1 MQNYIELRKKRDLGE
16 ILSDTFAFARINS
29 KPLFNI
35 LLKTTGIFFLL
46 SVLFSGYYQYANLN
60 RLVTEDLATFGIS
73 IVLLMIGSVLYYAS
87 ATSSIFAFMQQY
99 LDTKGKVSEEPVIR
113 EAKSN
118 IGQMIL
124 LSIMAYLLLIFGFVF
139 FFFPGIYFIVPIA
152 LAFPVFFFKKLGKRD
167 SIRAAFKLVSGYW
180 WVTFGTI
187 VVMAILISI
196 ISFVFQLPGTVYIG
210 VKAFFEASQ
219 GSGEFEEFGGDFIYL
234 LLATIGS
241 AASNLLSIFMIIATG
256 LVYFDLDEEK
266 NRTGIKAK
274 LEELG

>member
-46 SVLFSGYYQYANLN
+46 SVLFSGYYQYTNLN

-219 GSGEFEEFGGDFIYL
+219 GSSEFEEFGGDFIYL

>member
-35 LLKTTGIFFLL
+35 LLKTTGIFFLIN
-46 SVLFSGYYQYANLN
+46 VLFSGYYQYTNLN
-60 RLVTEDLATFGIS
+60 RLVTEDLAAFSIS
-73 IVLLMIGSVLYYAS
+73 LLLLTLGSVLYYAS
-87 ATSSIFAFMQQY
+87 ATSSIFSFMQQY
-99 LDTKGKVSEEPVIR
+99 LDTKGTVSEEPVIR

>member
-99 LDTKGKVSEEPVIR
+99 LDTKGMASEEPVIR

>member
-99 LDTKGKVSEEPVIR
+99 LDTKGMVSEEPVIR

>member
-29 KPLFNI
+29 KSLFNI
-35 LLKTTGIFFLL
+35 LLRTTLIFFLL
-46 SVLFSGYYQYANLN
+46 NVLFSGIYQYANIS
-60 RLVTEDLATFGIS
+60 RLVAEEPFTFLSS
-73 IVLLMIGSVLYYAS
+73 IFLLLIGSVLYYAS
-87 ATSSIFAFMQQY
+87 ATSSIYSFMQHY
-99 LDTKGKVSEEPVIR
+99 IDTKGNVMEESVIH

-118 IGQMIL
+118 IGQMVL
-124 LSIMAYLLLIFGFVF
+124 LSIMAYFLLVIGLVF
-139 FFFPGIYFIVPIA
+139 FLIPGIYFIVPIA
-152 LAFPVFFFKKLGKRD
+152 IAFPVFFFKGNGKTN
-167 SIRAAFKLVSGYW
+167 SIKASFKLTSGYW

-187 VVMAILISI
+187 LVIAILISI
-196 ISFVFQLPGTVYIG
+196 ISFVFQLPGTVYLG
-210 VKAFFEASQ
+210 VKTFFVVSQ
-219 GSGEFEEFGGDFIYL
+219 ENGDLSGLSGDFIYL
-234 LLATIGS
+234 ILATIGS

>member
-46 SVLFSGYYQYANLN
+46 SVLFSGYYQYVNVN
-60 RLVTEDLATFGIS
+60 RLVTEDLVAFGIS
-73 IVLLMIGSVLYYAS
+73 LVLLMIGSVLYYAS
-87 ATSSIFAFMQQY
+87 ATSSIYAFMHNY
-99 LDTKGKVSEEPVIR
+99 LETKGNVLEEPVIR
-113 EAKSN
+113 QAKSN

-124 LSIMAYLLLIFGFVF
+124 LSIMAYLLLVLGFIF
-139 FFFPGIYFIVPIA
+139 FFIPGIYFIVPVA
-152 LAFPVFFFKKLGKRD
+152 LAFPVFFFKGNGKTN
-167 SIRAAFKLVSGYW
+167 SIKDAFKLTSGYW

-187 VVMAILISI
+187 VVIAILIGI

-210 VKAFFEASQ
+210 VRTFFAVSQ
-219 GSGEFEEFGGDFIYL
+219 DSGDLTGLSGDFIYL
-234 LLATIGS
+234 ILATIGS